1 MQVLQ
6 KMSGLVGGVKLDC
19 TVLHTDIDSYE
30 FRFIAASQSG
40 VKHAE
45 PPAQFLVAL
54 PHVAP
59 SDAVVSEPA
68 RVAPEK
74 GGGYHLSAHVKQYYK
89 TTQL

>member
-1 MQVLQ
+1 MQTRQ
-6 KMSGLVGGVKLDC
+6 PNPSRRSFFPGAATVG
-19 TVLHTDIDSYE
+19 
-30 FRFIAASQSG
+30 AAAAA
-40 VKHAE
+40 V
-45 PPAQFLVAL
+45 VAL

-59 SDAVVSEPA
+59 SDAVVSVPA

>member
-1 MQVLQ
+1 
-6 KMSGLVGGVKLDC
+6 VG
-19 TVLHTDIDSYE
+19 
-30 FRFIAASQSG
+30 AAAAA
-40 VKHAE
+40 V
-45 PPAQFLVAL
+45 VAL
-54 PHVAP
+54 PHVVP